1 VPQLVSTD
9 NYVTL
14 GWLADGVRDGRIPA
28 SVSVSPADLAANTLR
43 ISFAANAGDA
53 GRAGLRCVRLGS
65 PARLQLAAGDVLVLY
80 QGAFRFVPVPN
91 PSTPTQPVAFNADT
105 KGQPIRVIADH
116 VEFTVV
122 SRNVHGR
129 VCAPERAVSL
139 R

>member
-1 VPQLVSTD
+1 
-9 NYVTL
+9 
-14 GWLADGVRDGRIPA
+14 
-28 SVSVSPADLAANTLR
+28 
-43 ISFAANAGDA
+43 
-53 GRAGLRCVRLGS
+53 VRLGS

-80 QGAFRFVPVPN
+80 QGTFRFVPVPN